1 MIHILIFI
9 DIGISVIS
17 SGTPIHCCIIVTI
30 LSKLLKLSALSFWVW
45 VSRGMEGSV
54 WSGLVFLL
62 MNNDWRF
69 NIYRECWILI
79 IAFPTKKTPE
89 NTFILFIF
97 SVRKFWRGEKK
108 MTKISQCGLNKF
120 PVIMQRYCV
129 YLDIYIEPSI
139 WVKF

>member
-1 MIHILIFI
+1 MKHILIFI
-9 DIGISVIS
+9 DIGIFVIS

-69 NIYRECWILI
+69 NIYRECWTLI
-79 IAFPTKKTPE
+79 FAFSTKNTPE
-89 NTFILFIF
+89 NMFILCIF

-108 MTKISQCGLNKF
+108 TKISQCRFNQISGYNAKILCLF
-120 PVIMQRYCV
+120 RYIYRAF
-129 YLDIYIEPSI
+129 YLSK
-139 WVKF
+139 V

>member
-9 DIGISVIS
+9 DIGICVIS

-30 LSKLLKLSALSFWVW
+30 LSKLPKLSALSFWVW
-45 VSRGMEGSV
+45 MSRGMEGSV

-69 NIYRECWILI
+69 NIYRECWTLI
-79 IAFPTKKTPE
+79 FAFSTKNTPE
-89 NTFILFIF
+89 NKFILCIF

-108 MTKISQCGLNKF
+108 TKISHFNQISGYNAKILCLF
-120 PVIMQRYCV
+120 RYIYRAF
-129 YLDIYIEPSI
+129 YLSK
-139 WVKF
+139 V